1 LEIALSSGK
10 SSIEPVNGIIL
21 LNKEDGLSSNRALQ
35 NVKKLIGAKKGGH
48 GGSLDPAA
56 TGMLIL
62 CFGEATKICPYLL
75 NNHKTY
81 RVIAE
86 FGKSTSTGDREGTIE
101 ETSEI
106 HMHDHDYW
114 VGILEKFLGESA
126 QIPPMYSALKKDGQ
140 RLYKLARKGE
150 VIQREARKINI
161 SSIKLENIG
170 DDCVEFLVTV
180 SKGTYIRV
188 LVEDI
193 AKKAGMVGY
202 TKKLHRVGVGNFKEK
217 QMLCIQSIEESI
229 ASSGTE
235 NKDYLL
241 PVDTALLDWS
251 SIHLNQDELGMFLN
265 GRIIEI
271 SSSSKGLIRVYD
283 NEEKFI
289 GIGEQ
294 KENYLLIPRR
304 IFNL

>member
-1 LEIALSSGK
+1 MSSDK
-10 SSIEPVNGIIL
+10 SSIVPVNGIIL
-21 LNKEDGLSSNRALQ
+21 LNKADGLSSNRALQ

-114 VGILEKFLGESA
+114 VDILEKFLGESA

-150 VIQREARKINI
+150 VIQREARNINI
-161 SSIKLENIG
+161 SSIELENIG

-193 AKKAGMVGY
+193 AKKPVWWVTRKNYIGSEWVILKRIKCCVLNLLKNQWRVAELK
-202 TKKLHRVGVGNFKEK
+202 TK
-217 QMLCIQSIEESI
+217 
-229 ASSGTE
+229 
-235 NKDYLL
+235 
-241 PVDTALLDWS
+241 
-251 SIHLNQDELGMFLN
+251 
-265 GRIIEI
+265 II
-271 SSSSKGLIRVYD
+271 SY
-283 NEEKFI
+283 
-289 GIGEQ
+289 Q
-294 KENYLLIPRR
+294 
-304 IFNL
+304 

>member
-1 LEIALSSGK
+1 MSSDK
-10 SSIEPVNGIIL
+10 SSIVPVNGIIL
-21 LNKEDGLSSNRALQ
+21 LNKADGLSSNRALQ

-114 VGILEKFLGESA
+114 VDILEKFLGESA

-150 VIQREARKINI
+150 VIQREARNINI
-161 SSIKLENIG
+161 SSIELENIG

-202 TKKLHRVGVGNFKEK
+202 TKKLHRVGVGNFKED
-217 QMLCIQSIEESI
+217 QMLCFESIEESM

-241 PVDTALLDWS
+241 PVDTALIDWP

-265 GRIIEI
+265 GRIIEV
-271 SSSSKGLIRVYD
+271 SSSPKGLIRVYD
-283 NEEKFI
+283 SDEKFI

-304 IFNL
+304 IFHL

>member
-1 LEIALSSGK
+1 LGSIKK
-10 SSIEPVNGIIL
+10 SFEPVNGIIL

-75 NNHKTY
+75 NNTKTY

-86 FGKSTSTGDREGTIE
+86 LGKSTTTGDREGEVI
-101 ETSEI
+101 ETSDI
-106 HMHDHDYW
+106 HVFDDDCW
-114 VGILEKFLGESA
+114 VAILEKFLGEST

-150 VIQREARKINI
+150 VIQRDARKINI
-161 SSIKLENIG
+161 LSIKLENTENNSIK
-170 DDCVEFLVTV
+170 FLVTV

-193 AKKAGMVGY
+193 AKAAGMVGY
-202 TKKLHRVGVGNFKEK
+202 TKMLHRVGVGNFKEI
-217 QMLCIQSIEESI
+217 QMLSYESIETSI
-229 ASSGTE
+229 ASKKAE
-235 NKDYLL
+235 FKDYLL
-241 PVDTALLDWS
+241 PVDSALSDWS
-251 SIHLNQDELGMFLN
+251 SIQLDQEQLAMFLN
-265 GRIIEI
+265 GRSIKVT
-271 SSSSKGLIRVYD
+271 SSSRGLIRVYD

-289 GIGEQ
+289 GIGELN
-294 KENYLLIPRR
+294 EDYFLMPRR
-304 IFNL
+304 LFHL